1 MVDRQLIE
9 QHLQNMEEALAN
21 LRRYQH
27 LSLEEFEKDLSL
39 IWIAEKGLQILI
51 QNLLD
56 IGAHLLASEI
66 RNDWDDYG
74 EIIAKLGQHGIIPK
88 DFSERIKGMAGLRNI
103 LVHEY
108 LRVDVNKLHD
118 FVKNQLGDFVEFM
131 AHIQSYLEKAEGS
144 EE

>member
-1 MVDRQLIE
+1 MVDEQVIE
-9 QHLQNMEEALAN
+9 RHLQNMEEALAN
-21 LRRYQH
+21 LGRYRD

-74 EIIAKLGQHGIIPK
+74 EIILKLGQHGIIPR
-88 DFSERIKGMAGLRNI
+88 DFSEKIQGMAGLRNI
-103 LVHEY
+103 LIHEY
-108 LRVDVNKLHD
+108 LRVDVSKIYDLL
-118 FVKNQLGDFVEFM
+118 KNPMGDFTDFM
-131 AHIQSYLEKAEGS
+131 SYVQSYLEKRG
-144 EE
+144 

>member
-1 MVDRQLIE
+1 MVDKQIIE

-21 LRRYQH
+21 LGRYRD

-66 RNDWDDYG
+66 KNDWDDYG
-74 EIIAKLGQHGIIPK
+74 EIILKLGQHGIIPR
-88 DFSERIKGMAGLRNI
+88 DFSEKIQGMAGLRNI
-103 LVHEY
+103 LIHEY
-108 LRVDVNKLHD
+108 LRVDVSKIYDLL
-118 FVKNQLGDFVEFM
+118 KKRMGDFTEFM
-131 AHIQSYLEKAEGS
+131 SYVQSYPEKRG
-144 EE
+144 

>member
-1 MVDRQLIE
+1 MVDEQVIE

-21 LRRYQH
+21 LGRYRD
-27 LSLEEFEKDLSL
+27 LSLKEFEKDLSL

-74 EIIAKLGQHGIIPK
+74 EIILKLGQHGIIPS
-88 DFSERIKGMAGLRNI
+88 DFSEKIQGMAGLRNI
-103 LVHEY
+103 LIHEY
-108 LRVDVNKLHD
+108 LRVDVSKIYALL
-118 FVKNQLGDFVEFM
+118 KNRMGDFTDFM
-131 AHIQSYLEKAEGS
+131 SYVQSYLEKEA
-144 EE
+144 

>member
-1 MVDRQLIE
+1 MVDKQVIE

-21 LRRYQH
+21 HGRYRD

-66 RNDWDDYG
+66 KNDWDDYG
-74 EIIAKLGQHGIIPK
+74 EIILKLGQHGIIPR
-88 DFSERIKGMAGLRNI
+88 DFSEKIQGMAGLRNI
-103 LVHEY
+103 LIHEY
-108 LRVDVNKLHD
+108 LRVDVSKIYDLL
-118 FVKNQLGDFVEFM
+118 KNRMGDFTEFM
-131 AHIQSYLEKAEGS
+131 SYVQSYPEKRG
-144 EE
+144 

>member
-1 MVDRQLIE
+1 MVDEQVIE
-9 QHLQNMEEALAN
+9 QHIQNMEEALAN
-21 LRRYQH
+21 LGRYRD

-74 EIIAKLGQHGIIPK
+74 EIILKLGQHGIIPR
-88 DFSERIKGMAGLRNI
+88 DFSEKIQGMAGLRNI
-103 LVHEY
+103 LIHEY
-108 LRVDVNKLHD
+108 LRVDVSKIYDLL
-118 FVKNQLGDFVEFM
+118 KNRMGDFTDFM
-131 AHIQSYLEKAEGS
+131 SYVQSYLEKRG
-144 EE
+144 

>member
-1 MVDRQLIE
+1 MVDEQVIE

-21 LRRYQH
+21 LGRYRD

-74 EIIAKLGQHGIIPK
+74 EIILKLGQHGIIPR
-88 DFSERIKGMAGLRNI
+88 DFSEKIQGMAGLRNI
-103 LVHEY
+103 LIHEY
-108 LRVDVNKLHD
+108 LRVDVSKIHNLL
-118 FVKNQLGDFVEFM
+118 KNRMGDFTDFM
-131 AHIQSYLEKAEGS
+131 SYVQSYLEKEA
-144 EE
+144 